1 MLTFSS
7 HLPGAGV
14 VIRSHSVHSTGEP
27 HIRKNEAELTGEKR
41 RIFSSAIRQ
50 AVASVLYSRI
60 VWDHAEIRH
69 RHHSIAC
76 PTLTQRFLPWYR
88 NYLLKF
94 EEAMR
99 AFEPRFSIPYW
110 DWTVGGSIP
119 NWPALFT
126 VRGVCDLNGK
136 EIRIERA
143 RHAAADMA
151 VCRGTL
157 DRLMAH
163 TDYISFSQDLESVHN
178 CVHAWTGGTMDDVIR
193 PKLKYEYA
201 SAIGPNN
208 DAVM

>member
-1 MLTFSS
+1 MK
-7 HLPGAGV
+7 
-14 VIRSHSVHSTGEP
+14 
-27 HIRKNEAELTGEKR
+27 RKLTGEER
-41 RIFSSAIRQ
+41 RIFSSGIRQ
-50 AVASVLYSRI
+50 EVASGLYSII

-119 NWPALFT
+119 SWLSLFT
-126 VRGVCDLNGK
+126 VRGN
-136 EIRIERA
+136 
-143 RHAAADMA
+143 AASDVA

-163 TDYISFSQDLESVHN
+163 TDYISFSQDLESVHS
-178 CVHAWTGGTMDDVIR
+178 CVHAWTGGTMDDVMYSPADPIFWLHHAQCDR
-193 PKLKYEYA
+193 IWWSWEQNFPAE
-201 SAIGPNN
+201 GPAL
-208 DAVM
+208 DWRAVIKSWIPGTSELVMLFDQK